1 MQKTLQDIAELI
13 GAELKGEPQLVIT
26 AVSPLN
32 KAQKGELSFISDKK
46 YLDHLESSQASAL
59 IVNPAVA
66 EQLSGNLLVMKDPY
80 LGYAKAAQ
88 IFDTTPRPEKGIA
101 TSAAISE
108 TAQLGSNVTV
118 DAHAVIKDGAII
130 DDNAIIGAGVVIGEN
145 VKIGANTLIYPN
157 TVIYHAVEIGRDCII
172 HANVVLGS
180 DGFGY
185 ANDQGQ
191 WVKIPQVGSVIIGD
205 SVEIGAHTAIDRG
218 ALENTIIGTGVKLD
232 NHIHIAH
239 NVVIGDYTAIAGCTA
254 IAGSTTIGKHCTI
267 AGRVSIIGH
276 LEVCDKAHITATTFV
291 NKSITEP
298 GAYSSGTTFQTNKEW
313 HKSAVRFR
321 QLDEMWRKLK
331 QLEKELGQLKDSRDD
346 NDER

>member
-1 MQKTLQDIAELI
+1 MQKTLQEIAEHI
-13 GAELKGEPQLVIT
+13 GAELKGEPQLAIT

-46 YLDHLESSQASAL
+46 YLNHVESSKASAL
-59 IVNPAVA
+59 IVNPALA

-80 LGYAKAAQ
+80 LGYAKVAQ
-88 IFDTTPRPEKGIA
+88 IFDTTPHPKPGISSSSTIA
-101 TSAAISE
+101 ES
-108 TAQLGSNVTV
+108 AQLGVNVAI
-118 DAHAVIKDGAII
+118 DANAVIKDGAEIG
-130 DDNAIIGAGVVIGEN
+130 DNAIIGAGVVIGEN
-145 VKIGANTLIYPN
+145 ARIGANTLIYPN

-172 HANVVLGS
+172 HANAVIGS

-185 ANDQGQ
+185 ANDRGE

-218 ALENTIIGTGVKLD
+218 ALENTVIGTGVKLD

-298 GAYSSGTTFQTNKEW
+298 GAYSSGTTFQSNKEW

-331 QLEKELGQLKDSRDD
+331 QLEKELDQLKDSRED
-346 NDER
+346 NDE

>member
-1 MQKTLQDIAELI
+1 MQKTLQEIAELI

-46 YLDHLESSQASAL
+46 YLDHVENSEASAL
-59 IVNPAVA
+59 IVDVA
-66 EQLSGNLLVMKDPY
+66 IAEHMNGNLLVMKDPY

-88 IFDTTPRPEKGIA
+88 IFDTTPRPVQGIA
-101 TSAAISE
+101 SSSVISE
-108 TAQLGSNVTV
+108 SATLGGNVTV
-118 DAHAVIKDGAII
+118 DDNAVIKSGAVIG
-130 DDNAIIGAGVVIGEN
+130 DNAIIGAGVVIGEN
-145 VKIGANTLIYPN
+145 ANIGANTLIYPN
-157 TVIYHAVEIGRDCII
+157 TVIYHSVQIGQDCII
-172 HANVVLGS
+172 HANVVIGS

-185 ANDQGQ
+185 ANDQGK
-191 WVKIPQVGSVIIGD
+191 WVKIPQVGSVVIGD

-254 IAGSTTIGKHCTI
+254 IAGSTTVGKHCTI

>member
-1 MQKTLQDIAELI
+1 MQKTLQEIAELI

-32 KAQKGELSFISDKK
+32 EAQKGELSFISDKK
-46 YLDHLESSQASAL
+46 YLSHIESSKASAL
-59 IVNPAVA
+59 IVNPDIA

-88 IFDTTPRPEKGIA
+88 IFDTTPRPPQGIA
-101 TSAAISE
+101 SSAVIAE
-108 TAQLGSNVTV
+108 TAQLGSNVTI
-118 DAHAVIKDGAII
+118 DANAVIKDGAVIE
-130 DDNAIIGAGVVIGEN
+130 DNAIIGAGVVIGEN
-145 VKIGANTLIYPN
+145 VNIGANTLIYPN
-157 TVIYHAVEIGRDCII
+157 TVIYHSVQIGQDCII
-172 HANVVLGS
+172 HANVVIGS

-185 ANDQGQ
+185 ANDQGE

-218 ALENTIIGTGVKLD
+218 ALKNTIIGTGVKLD

-239 NVVIGDYTAIAGCTA
+239 NVVIGDYTAVAGCTA

>member
-1 MQKTLQDIAELI
+1 MQKTLQDIAEHI

-46 YLDHLESSQASAL
+46 YLSHVESSKASAL
-59 IVNPAVA
+59 IVNPAIA

-88 IFDTTPRPEKGIA
+88 IFDTTPRPLQGIA
-101 TSAAISE
+101 SSAIIAD
-108 TAQLGSNVTV
+108 TAQLGSNITI
-118 DAHAVIKDGAII
+118 DAHAVIKDGAVI
-130 DDNAIIGAGVVIGEN
+130 DDNVIIGAGVVIGEN
-145 VKIGANTLIYPN
+145 ASIGENTIIYPN
-157 TVIYHAVEIGRDCII
+157 TVIYHAVQIGRDCII
-172 HANVVLGS
+172 HANVVIGS

-185 ANDQGQ
+185 ANDQGE
-191 WVKIPQVGSVIIGD
+191 WVKIPQVGSVVIGD

-239 NVVIGDYTAIAGCTA
+239 NVVIGDYTAVAGCTA
-254 IAGSTTIGKHCTI
+254 IAGSTTVGKHCTI

-276 LEVCDKAHITATTFV
+276 LKVCDKAHITATTFV

>member
-1 MQKTLQDIAELI
+1 MQKTLQEIAELI

-46 YLDHLESSQASAL
+46 YLDHVENSKASAL
-59 IVNPAVA
+59 IVDVA
-66 EQLSGNLLVMKDPY
+66 IAEHMNGNLLVMKDPY

-88 IFDTTPRPEKGIA
+88 IFDTTPRPVQGIA
-101 TSAAISE
+101 SSAVISE
-108 TAQLGSNVTV
+108 SASLGENVTV
-118 DAHAVIKDGAII
+118 DDNAVIKRGAVIG
-130 DDNAIIGAGVVIGEN
+130 DNAIIGAGVVIGEN
-145 VKIGANTLIYPN
+145 ANIGANTLIYPN
-157 TVIYHAVEIGRDCII
+157 TVIYHSVQIGQDCII
-172 HANVVLGS
+172 HANVVIGS

-185 ANDQGQ
+185 ANDQGM
-191 WVKIPQVGSVIIGD
+191 WVKIPQVGSVVIGD

-254 IAGSTTIGKHCTI
+254 IAGSTTVGKHCTI